1 MMDYPNNENSNTKHI
16 IISDTQKS
24 KNINTKIKTNTKNIN
39 YEKERKMRVETLT
52 WGLNEEQLS
61 QEIQLNILE
70 CIKNETLEKNK
81 YTALIT
87 SHIKTKICSYK
98 QQDIL
103 KKRLNEDNLVKF
115 NEVIELLLESKMK
128 CKYCSQEVYI
138 LYERVREMKQWSL
151 DRINNDIGHN
161 SGNLLIACLEC
172 NLKRRR
178 TNKDAFMFTKNM
190 VIIKE
195 GQL

>member
-16 IISDTQKS
+16 IIADTQKS
-24 KNINTKIKTNTKNIN
+24 KNINTNIKTNTKNIN

-87 SHIKTKICSYK
+87 SHIKTKICTEIKKIVYGSNRSGL
-98 QQDIL
+98 IL
-103 KKRLNEDNLVKF
+103 
-115 NEVIELLLESKMK
+115 
-128 CKYCSQEVYI
+128 
-138 LYERVREMKQWSL
+138 
-151 DRINNDIGHN
+151 
-161 SGNLLIACLEC
+161 
-172 NLKRRR
+172 
-178 TNKDAFMFTKNM
+178 
-190 VIIKE
+190 
-195 GQL
+195 